1 MASESMRKLREQ
13 CSKDYYDNNAR
24 RLHYALLYITQ
35 YILKT
40 NITPDQ
46 ITIFWLFLQLVA
58 AGFML
63 VGTYSFNV
71 LGIVLYTIAG
81 FLDAIDGQVARIK
94 KKSSYKGIFLEWLG
108 VCFGSPIF
116 FICLSIG
123 VALKYNNILYVA
135 LGVISAL
142 ALLYSKLAVINPE
155 DYKPEFR
162 EKILSLRNNLSMRN
176 KKKRFAFIYLL
187 TRRSNPFNLLFFG
200 ILLNFPRETLILYTV
215 LYVLEFVRR
224 MYTQLRTLH
233 RLDKE
238 LAKEERSKQRPTA

>member
-1 MASESMRKLREQ
+1 MQELREK
-13 CSKDYYDNNAR
+13 CSKDYYDPYVQK
-24 RLHYALLYITQ
+24 LHYILLYFTQ
-35 YILKT
+35 YLLKT
-40 NITPDQ
+40 SITPNQ
-46 ITIFWLFLQLVA
+46 ITVFWLFLQFLA
-58 AGFML
+58 ALLMVL
-63 VGTYSFNV
+63 GTYWLNV

-176 KKKRFAFIYLL
+176 KKKRFAFVYLL
-187 TRRSNPFNLLFFG
+187 TRRSNPFNLLFIG
-200 ILLNFPRETLILYTV
+200 IILNFPRETLILYTV